1 MMSRSMVDPILRC
14 VSFILVFFIL
24 ALVNI
29 DGVGAQDTQ
38 PYFTQIRSISE
49 PSAVDRY
56 QSLRLST
63 PMQSSGVTSA
73 KLPLVDQLAEN
84 QVEAEVS
91 DVQQV
96 QFQLP
101 APGSSAASGGD
112 FLNPSNGP
120 ATLDPVDETPAFPF
134 SAEQG
139 GEQSIGG
146 GMAREQET
154 VDSGSQLRSL
164 PLGVGSNS
172 RELGSTPLEV
182 DSQNNRNEGYAPFES
197 PNLGNQ
203 YATMNNSTFVSA
215 PSGYDA
221 TTFWGRNCVS
231 VSASKSGTGVRPMR
245 SGESSTPRLT
255 RVLNQEFLANYP
267 AVPTRPLL
275 SFGQEQ
281 HGVVVGQG
289 MLGQPVAY
297 VPGQWVR
304 NSVRYLFP

>member
-1 MMSRSMVDPILRC
+1 MSRSMDVRILRC
-14 VSFILVFFIL
+14 VSSILVFVISPS
-24 ALVNI
+24 VNI
-29 DGVGAQDTQ
+29 DGVLAQDTQ
-38 PYFTQIRSISE
+38 LYFTQIRSIAE

-56 QSLRLST
+56 QSPRLST
-63 PMQSSGVTSA
+63 PVQSSSVASA
-73 KLPLVDQLAEN
+73 KVPLVGISAAN
-84 QVEAEVS
+84 QVETEIS
-91 DVQQV
+91 DIQQV

-112 FLNPSNGP
+112 FLNPDDGP
-120 ATLDPVDETPAFPF
+120 ATLGPVEETPAFPF
-134 SAEQG
+134 SSEQG
-139 GEQSIGG
+139 GEQSIQGG
-146 GMAREQET
+146 VGRGQET

-172 RELGSTPLEV
+172 RELGSTRLEV
-182 DSQNNRNEGYAPFES
+182 DSQSSRNEGYAPFES

-221 TTFWGRNCVS
+221 TTSWGRNCVS
-231 VSASKSGTGVRPMR
+231 VGASTSGTWVRPMQ
-245 SGESSTPRLT
+245 SGEGSAAGLV
-255 RVLNQEFLANYP
+255 RVLNRELLANYP

-281 HGVVVGQG
+281 HRVVVGQG

-304 NSVRYLFP
+304 NSLRYLFP